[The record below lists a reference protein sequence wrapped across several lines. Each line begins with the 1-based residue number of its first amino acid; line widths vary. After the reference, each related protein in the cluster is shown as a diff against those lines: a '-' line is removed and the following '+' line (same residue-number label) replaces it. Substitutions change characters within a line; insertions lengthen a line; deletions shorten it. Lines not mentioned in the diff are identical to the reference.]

1 MARKT
6 RYPLRVSHRSY
17 ITSLNTPQHH
27 EVWKQF
33 CANFWQSTAAIP
45 PEQMESLF
53 LRGFLRDRWALY
65 RLQHEDYELYLSDVQ
80 AALLRQA
87 NDIYAPVIEDR
98 MLMSHALSSYFTV
111 PRIHALRG
119 WKAHEIGLSAEWQAH
134 ADRHPA
140 APPVEIMIQPLRAGA
155 PGRSARVS
163 LRDGQFSGF
172 GTHGSLVQL
181 SGIVRDWSD
190 AAGQSYLFSEMLPQD
205 AALGPL
211 FPHGRS
217 HLSILLTR
225 DLKDWTPRIV
235 AACAVIDSA
244 RAAAADSL
252 RLSDGALS
260 APVNLTSGVL
270 GPALGL
276 TDGQMV
282 PHRKHPDT
290 GARIDGLRLPG
301 WTALRE
307 ALGRMMDECSYL
319 RLAFLNISI
328 QPDGTRALLGP
339 ADPDL
344 SVLQIHRPL
353 LDDPVLAETLRKTA
367 L

>member
-1 MARKT
+1 MVRKT
-6 RYPLRVSHRSY
+6 KYPLRVSHRSY

-33 CANFWQSTAAIP
+33 GEHFWQNTAALP
-45 PEQMESLF
+45 PEQMEFLF
-53 LRGFLRDRWALY
+53 LRGFLRDKWVLYAL
-65 RLQHEDYELYLSDVQ
+65 HDSDCELYLSDVQ

-87 NDIYAPVIEDR
+87 NDLYAPVIEDR
-98 MLMSHALSSYFTV
+98 MLMSHALSGYFTV
-111 PRIHALRG
+111 PKIHALRG
-119 WKAHEIGLSAEWQAH
+119 WKANEIGLSAEWQAH
-134 ADRHPA
+134 ADAHPA
-140 APPVEIMIQPLRAGA
+140 APPLEIMIQPLRAGA

-172 GTHGSLVQL
+172 GTRGNLEHL
-181 SGIVRDWSD
+181 SAIVRDWSK
-190 AAGQSYLFSEMLPQD
+190 ASGQSYLFSETLPQD
-205 AALGPL
+205 AALAPL
-211 FPHGRS
+211 FPRGRS

-235 AACAVIDSA
+235 AACAVIDST

-260 APVNLTSGVL
+260 APVSLSTGVL

-276 TDGQMV
+276 ADGQMV
-282 PHRKHPDT
+282 AHRKHPDT

-301 WTALRE
+301 WTANRATLE
-307 ALGRMMDECSYL
+307 RMMDECSYL
-319 RLAFLNISI
+319 RLAFLNVSI
-328 QPDGTRALLGP
+328 QRDGTLALLGP

-344 SVLQIHRPL
+344 SVLQVHRPL
-353 LDDPVLAETLRKTA
+353 LGDPVLAETLRKTA

>member
-6 RYPLRVSHRSY
+6 RYPLRVNHRSY

-27 EVWKQF
+27 AAWKQF
-33 CANFWQSTAAIP
+33 CADFWQSTATIP
-45 PEQMESLF
+45 PEQMELLF
-53 LRGFLRDRWALY
+53 LRGFLRDKWALY
-65 RLQHEDYELYLSDVQ
+65 KFAQADCEFYLSDVQ
-80 AALLRQA
+80 ATLLRQA

-98 MLMSHALSSYFTV
+98 MLMSHALSGYFTV

-134 ADRHPA
+134 MDRHPA
-140 APPVEIMIQPLRAGA
+140 APPLEVMIRPLRAGA

-172 GTHGSLVQL
+172 GSQGSVARL
-181 SGIVRDWSD
+181 SDIVRDWSD
-190 AAGQSYLFSEMLPQD
+190 AAGQSYLFYEILPQD
-205 AALGPL
+205 AALSPL
-211 FPHGRS
+211 FPRGRS

-235 AACAVIDSA
+235 AACAVIDST
-244 RAAAADSL
+244 RAAAADNL
-252 RLSDGALS
+252 RLNNGALS
-260 APVNLTSGVL
+260 APVTLSSGAL

-276 TDGQMV
+276 TEGQMV
-282 PHRKHPDT
+282 THRKHPDT

-301 WTALRE
+301 WTAIRKTLE
-307 ALGRMMDECSYL
+307 RMMDECSYL

-328 QPDGTRALLGP
+328 QSDGTPALLGP

-344 SVLQIHRPL
+344 SVLQVHRPL